1 MKADRYFAL
10 VEQALIS
17 GGNFLLYLYAAR
29 SLSKEAWGEL
39 SLALG
44 LVLVIQGF
52 QRAFVT
58 IPMVTSG
65 GQASFAASLAFWK
78 RIQLLVS
85 VVLFVLL
92 ALAYAA
98 SLMFFEQ
105 WLQRALAYACCLVI
119 PVFYLEF
126 ARRLT
131 VMSAAMRR
139 LVRMAIAY
147 VVTMA
152 FVLLAAFLLQLTGSV
167 WVFVG
172 AMCIAPLASIAAG
185 GIHRSSGTLALTE
198 GAWSSKTLWD
208 FGKWAAASSLAY
220 TGYNFAIQGI
230 LAAISGPVAVGIFA
244 AARNLTQPVST
255 LIQAIDTVDK
265 PRAGRAFAEK
275 GIGGLWSVIRKSWA
289 WMLILAVPY
298 LAAIFLFAEEILIF
312 LYGAK
317 YQDAT
322 QAVQLWCLV
331 ALAMIFAQP
340 LETGLYVVRRPD
352 WLFYGRVLTA
362 IAVLAF
368 TPWLIQGWSFA
379 GALVALF
386 CGWFLA
392 GICAAFQLR
401 KYRPNEAMK

>member
-10 VEQALIS
+10 LEQALLS

-65 GQASFAASLAFWK
+65 SQESFATSLAFWK
-78 RIQLLVS
+78 KIQMLVSIALLV
-85 VVLFVLL
+85 LLLL
-92 ALAYAA
+92 AYLVSLA
-98 SLMFFEQ
+98 FFEQ
-105 WLQRALAYACCLVI
+105 WLQRSLAYACCLII

-131 VMSAAMRR
+131 VMSSAMRR
-139 LVRMAIAY
+139 LVLMAIAY
-147 VVTMA
+147 VATMA
-152 FVLLAAFLLQLTGSV
+152 FVVLLAFFFQLTGST
-167 WVFVG
+167 WVFVS
-172 AMCIAPLASIAAG
+172 ALFIASIASIAAG
-185 GIHRSSGTLALTE
+185 GMHRSPGASALIE
-198 GAWSSKTLWD
+198 GPWSKKSLWD

-275 GIGGLWSVIRKSWA
+275 GIGGLWGVIRKSWA

-298 LAAIFLFAEEILIF
+298 LVTIFLFAEEILTF
-312 LYGAK
+312 LYGTK

-352 WLFYGRVLTA
+352 WLFYGRMLTA

-368 TPWLIQGWSFA
+368 TPWLIQGWSFV

-401 KYRPNEAMK
+401 KRQDETVAP